1 MARKALLFSI
11 VVVCFYTLPS
21 VFSPSGF
28 STITPIHLRVG
39 GGGGGASQSPLPP
52 SSSRSRD
59 RSDAALRAGGRSRM
73 QCARRQCDIATMH
86 APVAPKKRTTNSRA
100 HITVTAVDAM
110 FENCRAGDPRAV
122 DTNIAA
128 VSPQQRVAPQTS
140 KVPRFRRVF
149 ISFTDM
155 LRASSFA
162 ASSEQSRES
171 RARRRNY
178 VRGMSELNS
187 LLTTLERD
195 AQVWVSK
202 LPNAPAVSPTGSCV
216 VCMDPLREGTAC
228 ACGCGARCGVVKR
241 LVCCGQD
248 LHHKCLNDFVL
259 RQLSGELFTDTMDEM
274 LAWMTLGKEVV
285 QPYAVLTELSLQRNF
300 MCCPLC
306 RSSFLVAPP
315 QPVHT
320 K

>member
-1 MARKALLFSI
+1 
-11 VVVCFYTLPS
+11 VYPG
-21 VFSPSGF
+21 PE
-28 STITPIHLRVG
+28 
-39 GGGGGASQSPLPP
+39 
-52 SSSRSRD
+52 
-59 RSDAALRAGGRSRM
+59 
-73 QCARRQCDIATMH
+73 AT
-86 APVAPKKRTTNSRA
+86 R
-100 HITVTAVDAM
+100 
-110 FENCRAGDPRAV
+110 
-122 DTNIAA
+122 
-128 VSPQQRVAPQTS
+128 
-140 KVPRFRRVF
+140 PRFAVR
-149 ISFTDM
+149 IYSFTADM
-155 LRASSFA
+155 LRASP
-162 ASSEQSRES
+162 EQRGESRES
-171 RARRRNY
+171 RARRRNC

-202 LPNAPAVSPTGSCV
+202 LPNAPASVVSPTGSCV

-285 QPYAVLTELSLQRNF
+285 QPYVVLTELSLQRNF

-306 RSSFLVAPP
+306 RASFLTPP
-315 QPVHT
+315 PPVHS